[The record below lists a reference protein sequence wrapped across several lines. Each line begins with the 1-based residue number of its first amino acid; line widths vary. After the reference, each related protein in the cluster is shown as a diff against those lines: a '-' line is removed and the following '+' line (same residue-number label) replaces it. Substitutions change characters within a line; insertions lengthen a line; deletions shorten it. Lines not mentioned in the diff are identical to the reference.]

1 MEESINQNPEAME
14 ALISNLFGNISS
26 LKSAYIELQT
36 DKVVISE
43 LKNLSEM
50 KHFYR
55 ENNPKP
61 VCVSPQ
67 DSRLAAEIQEQQSL
81 LKTYEVMEQSLDAYD
96 EKEKE
101 MMMMIGSIN
110 RTELLSVLKAK
121 GTNID
126 KLRFAIMYL
135 ISLESVNQTEV
146 EAVEAALREAKIDT
160 STFQYVKKI
169 KSLNVS
175 LAANSASKSHIALWP
190 VYKRGDRAGVKN
202 LLSKSYLILDP
213 RASKSGSSSS
223 SHVKGPFRE
232 AIVFMVG
239 GGNYV
244 ENKSLQE
251 LTQRQETVENIIYG
265 ATEILNG
272 S

>member
-26 LKSAYIELQT
+26 LKSAYIELQSAHT
-36 DKVVISE
+36 PYDPEKIQAADKVVISE

-81 LKTYEVMEQSLDAYD
+81 LKTYEEQSLDAYD

-202 LLSKSYLILDP
+202 LLSSDEKLEVA
-213 RASKSGSSSS
+213 RA
-223 SHVKGPFRE
+223 
-232 AIVFMVG
+232 
-239 GGNYV
+239 V
-244 ENKSLQE
+244 EC
-251 LTQRQETVENIIYG
+251 
-265 ATEILNG
+265 
-272 S
+272 